1 MSQRAY
7 FHRNTPVLRRCY
19 IASVPQRPPGIHQRH
34 KQFRPGMVRRAS
46 LTISA
51 LTHEDRGGIVLPW
64 ATGSSSPR
72 QMPGPCAEPR
82 RLRPQMALRH
92 RLDIGTSMHTLWA
105 LRRNSWKST
114 PIEGVAGNLVIQ
126 QERPPSETV
135 AKSPS
140 IRLFRAFVCPP
151 GCSDLRP
158 PPTSGRGRFGHVLH
172 LVGCSHPNPGRKESA
187 YRASSDQASEAPAPA
202 LIVHR

>member
-1 MSQRAY
+1 MRTFGLVSELTLASGIQ
-7 FHRNTPVLRRCY
+7 LRPHFRF
-19 IASVPQRPPGIHQRH
+19 PFLRQRPMWVPHVSKGATRQSSATTAVITNHVWEGQ
-34 KQFRPGMVRRAS
+34 GVVRQS
-46 LTISA
+46 V
-51 LTHEDRGGIVLPW
+51 GGADERVTEVL
-64 ATGSSSPR
+64 GS
-72 QMPGPCAEPR
+72 
-82 RLRPQMALRH
+82 
-92 RLDIGTSMHTLWA
+92 GTSRVGTVRDYLPCHGQYPA

-126 QERPPSETV
+126 QERPPNETV

-172 LVGCSHPNPGRKESA
+172 LVDRSRESM
-187 YRASSDQASEAPAPA
+187 
-202 LIVHR
+202 